1 MSQSDMNLANLP
13 FASARADL
21 NNIFSALASNSSGSS
36 DPSTTF
42 PGQLFNDTANNVL
55 KLRNDANNAWIEL
68 AFLDQSTNE
77 WQVRTGAI
85 QAVDSDGLQI
95 KTDDGTTRL
104 TISDSGDA
112 TFTGTIQ
119 TPNITDGTDTVET
132 GYVLNGSAKVW
143 VNYQT
148 AESANIRES
157 FNVSNLTDEGTG
169 LATVG
174 FTSNMNTSTY
184 SVPSGGGN
192 GRAGGDNTF
201 TIGAGD
207 SAGGA
212 PSTSDIHLNS
222 HTQFGTL
229 ADCRDGCIAIFG
241 DLA

>member
-55 KLRNDANNAWIEL
+55 KVRNDANNAWIEL

-77 WQVRTGAI
+77 WQVRTGVI
-85 QAVDSDGLQI
+85 QAVDSDGVQI
-95 KTDDGTTRL
+95 KTDEGTTRL

-119 TPNITDGTDTVET
+119 TPNISDGTDTVAT
-132 GYVLNGSAKVW
+132 GYVVNGSAKAW
-143 VNYQT
+143 ACVNQT
-148 AESANIRES
+148 GTQTVLDS
-157 FNVSNLTDEGTG
+157 FNIASITDTSVGETVYSLTNIMNNAFYSLNGTG
-169 LATVG
+169 TNGNNYVG
-174 FTSNMNTSTY
+174 VHDDTETNGFNTASQYNAETRNFDGTNEDAKRQY
-184 SVPSGGGN
+184 
-192 GRAGGDNTF
+192 T
-201 TIGAGD
+201 TI
-207 SAGGA
+207 
-212 PSTSDIHLNS
+212 H
-222 HTQFGTL
+222 
-229 ADCRDGCIAIFG
+229 G